1 MDPIVPQIRRQEP
14 VPTKKQWPASAAQQ
28 QQFNALTP
36 EKKADSGSAPASSG
50 ATPPVHASISPEV
63 AACGSAT
70 PACFAAGHHVV
81 PGVGDRRKCRPRGI
95 LAIAGEGMTS
105 EDLDAEP
112 SRASMHW
119 LSSPSSWQAAG
130 TSSTKCG
137 NEEEASVNWLVSP
150 RDEDARVDLLEDDI
164 FLPRCSLED
173 AFRHFSPDCTGLLGS
188 PLPGGLLHFGTP
200 ESELSGTTPSS
211 SGFLPAQKTPISGDS
226 ISPFS
231 FIVKRASASSRMSY
245 LCAQQGLGSSNCQGS
260 VADPATI
267 SGESWRES
275 VGNGTRSGLTRTSNR
290 PMKVM
295 DPVVECLEM
304 MSLSPQPGDADYGR
318 TGALPAP
325 LPELSFQFTG
335 APTPLESIDL
345 TTFQR
350 SPRDIE
356 LKGNDASFWKP
367 AVTEIRISWREGL
380 VSRMFDM
387 CDLDCCNWLSDDE
400 EAPVLP
406 HNVEVLS
413 LQKDGANHPVEGG
426 FGSVEFS
433 YVDDA
438 LNNNCK
444 ACPNPVAV
452 AESMRA
458 EGFELVSSDD
468 SDWTLL
474 YKNDLF
480 ET

>member
-14 VPTKKQWPASAAQQ
+14 VPAKKQWPASAAQQ

-36 EKKADSGSAPASSG
+36 EKKADSGSLPASSG
-50 ATPPVHASISPEV
+50 ATPPVHASISPDV

-119 LSSPSSWQAAG
+119 LSSPSSGQAAG

-150 RDEDARVDLLEDDI
+150 RDEDEI
-164 FLPRCSLED
+164 FLPRCSVED
-173 AFRHFSPDCTGLLGS
+173 AFRHFSPDCTGLSAS
-188 PLPGGLLHFGTP
+188 PLLGGLLDFGTP
-200 ESELSGTTPSS
+200 ASELSATTPSS
-211 SGFLPAQKTPISGDS
+211 LSGFHPTQKTPSSGDS

-231 FIVKRASASSRMSY
+231 LIVKRASASSRMSS
-245 LCAQQGLGSSNCQGS
+245 LCAQQGLHCSHCQGS
-260 VADPATI
+260 VADPTTI

-275 VGNGTRSGLTRTSNR
+275 VGNGTRSRLTRTSSHLT
-290 PMKVM
+290 KVV
-295 DPVVECLEM
+295 DPVAECLEM
-304 MSLSPQPGDADYGR
+304 MSLSPKPGDADYGR
-318 TGALPAP
+318 NGVLPAP

-345 TTFQR
+345 TTFKR

-356 LKGNDASFWKP
+356 LKGNNASFWKP
-367 AVTEIRISWREGL
+367 AVTETWISWREGL

-387 CDLDCCNWLSDDE
+387 CDLDCCNWLSDDL
-400 EAPVLP
+400 EAPVLS
-406 HNVEVLS
+406 HDVEVPPDIKIQTSSDLS
-413 LQKDGANHPVEGG
+413 LQKDGGDRDHPQSEEDLALWS
-426 FGSVEFS
+426 SVT
-433 YVDDA
+433 
-438 LNNNCK
+438 
-444 ACPNPVAV
+444 
-452 AESMRA
+452 SMMH
-458 EGFELVSSDD
+458 
-468 SDWTLL
+468 
-474 YKNDLF
+474 
-480 ET
+480 